1 MAEVNQEIPQRVLVV
16 TPHPDDA
23 EIWCGGA
30 LAHWIS
36 RGAEVHYVLCTD
48 GGNGTTDPNVTS
60 QQLSAVREQEQR
72 DAAHVLGAVQVVL
85 LHHPD
90 GELEDTSEF
99 RKEIVRQIRLV
110 RPDVVLCPEPYRR
123 NLAWHRDHRI
133 TGQVT
138 LDAVFPAAR
147 DHLNFVELWRTIS
160 LREQEQRD
168 AAHVLGA
175 VQVVLLHHPDGELE
189 DTSEFRKEIVRQIR
203 LVRPDVVLCP
213 EPYRRN
219 LAWHR
224 DHRITGQVTL
234 DAVFPA
240 ARDHLNFVELWRDE
254 GLEPHKTGTV
264 LLWGTELADMFVDI
278 SDAMDAKVEALMA
291 NRSQIGDRSETEV
304 RRFVEER
311 ARDAG
316 KSATEPFQLAEAFRK
331 VTFRT

>member
-1 MAEVNQEIPQRVLVV
+1 MVEANQEIPQRVLVV

-23 EIWCGGA
+23 EMWCGGA

-36 RGAEVHYVLCTD
+36 RGAEVHFVLCTD
-48 GGNGTTDPNVTS
+48 GGKGTTDPNVTS
-60 QQLSAVREQEQR
+60 QELSAVREQEQM
-72 DAAHVLGAVQVVL
+72 DAAHVLGAAEVVL

-90 GELEDTSEF
+90 GELEDTREF

-138 LDAVFPAAR
+138 A
-147 DHLNFVELWRTIS
+147 
-160 LREQEQRD
+160 
-168 AAHVLGA
+168 
-175 VQVVLLHHPDGELE
+175 
-189 DTSEFRKEIVRQIR
+189 
-203 LVRPDVVLCP
+203 
-213 EPYRRN
+213 
-219 LAWHR
+219 
-224 DHRITGQVTL
+224 

-264 LLWGTELADMFVDI
+264 LFWGTESANSFVDI
-278 SDAMDAKVEALMA
+278 SDVLDTKVEAVMA
-291 NRSQIGDRSETEV
+291 HRSQIGDRSEAEI
-304 RRFVEER
+304 RGFVEER

-316 KSATEPFQLAEAFRK
+316 KSATEPYELAEAFRK
-331 VTFRT
+331 ITFRT